1 MTQAAKKKE
10 DTRSVKLIK
19 AQSNQVQQLLAEKEA
34 LGEKLGKKE
43 EEIAILRKMP
53 HLHVLLQKNRI
64 GSMTMVFLQS
74 VMRRTIWRDEESDQE

>member
-43 EEIAILRKMP
+43 EEIAILRGNATSSRP
-53 HLHVLLQKNRI
+53 
-64 GSMTMVFLQS
+64 SP
-74 VMRRTIWRDEESDQE
+74 EESHWFNDDGLSSKHDEADYLEG